1 MDVKIEVRKVTTATA
16 MTVTVA
22 INACGFI
29 IPPFLN
35 NFYWNSSRA
44 KYLLKTTA
52 KVVPIPPFFNIISP
66 KTANCNRFSHSVQP
80 LMLIC

>member
-29 IPPFLN
+29 IPLFLN

-44 KYLLKTTA
+44 KYLLKSTA
-52 KVVPIPPFFNIISP
+52 KVVPIATFLNTFSLKNE
-66 KTANCNRFSHSVQP
+66 NCNIFSHSVQP

>member
-35 NFYWNSSRA
+35 DFYWSSSRA
-44 KYLLKTTA
+44 KYLLKSTA
-52 KVVPIPPFFNIISP
+52 KVVPTTFDFYNFSP
-66 KTANCNRFSHSVQP
+66 NNAKSNTFLQRNV
-80 LMLIC
+80 